1 MLRTQIGELIKMHN
15 EINNDVERLENELKN
30 KKQESRDIK
39 QAIDSLERIQSKYE
53 SKDEEV
59 ECEQ

>member
-1 MLRTQIGELIKMHN
+1 MLRTQIDELIKMHN
-15 EINNDVERLENELKN
+15 EINNDVEKLENELKN

>member
-1 MLRTQIGELIKMHN
+1 MLRTQIDELIKMHN

>member
-1 MLRTQIGELIKMHN
+1 MLRTQIDELIKMHN
-15 EINNDVERLENELKN
+15 EINNDVEKLENELKN

-53 SKDEEV
+53 SKDEEI

>member
-1 MLRTQIGELIKMHN
+1 MLRTQISELIKMHN